1 MNLTNYLKLGF
12 NRAVF
17 RFRLAVY
24 LWLTLLFLAFLA
36 MAPVNFLLRQQ
47 LGHLYLPDNPLMPLE
62 FSLLEV
68 FLANQTLLAPYA
80 RFLLAFILISAVI
93 FVFLSAGLF
102 GRMLS
107 PDPVITFRELLSD
120 GCRYFWKFLL
130 SLLVFLPFLVL
141 MFLLFRLLAM
151 PLNLWSAQAV
161 TEWPV
166 LIASNLRMLVMILL
180 WTAFKLLLDLV
191 RIIMV
196 TESRKVIPAY
206 ASALRFL
213 RSNFF
218 RLWGLYMLLGVGVI
232 LISVLWLLIAR
243 LFTTGTL
250 VGLLLIIIL
259 GQVHILFRLL
269 ARQVFIGVEYSYYTS
284 RKGD

>member
-1 MNLTNYLKLGF
+1 MNPTLYLKPGF
-12 NRAVF
+12 NRAIS

-24 LWLTLLFLAFLA
+24 LWLMLLLLAILA
-36 MAPVNFLLRQQ
+36 IAPVNFLLRQQ
-47 LGHLYLPDNPLMPLE
+47 LGHLYLPDHPLMPLE

-68 FLANQTLLAPYA
+68 FLANQNLLAPYLS
-80 RFLLAFILISAVI
+80 FLLVFILVSAVL
-93 FVFLSAGLF
+93 FVFFSAGLF

-107 PDPVITFRELLSD
+107 PDPVVTFREFLAD
-120 GCRYFWKFLL
+120 GCRHFWKFLL

-151 PLNLWSAQAV
+151 PLNLWSDRAV

-166 LIASNLRMLVMILL
+166 LIASNLRMLLLILL

-206 ASALRFL
+206 ASALHFL

-218 RLWGLYMLLGVGVI
+218 RLWGLYLLLGVAVT
-232 LISVLWLLIAR
+232 LISVLWLLLAR
-243 LFTTGTL
+243 LLSSGTPTGL
-250 VGLLLIIIL
+250 VLIIIL
-259 GQVHILFRLL
+259 GQAYVLFRLL

>member
-1 MNLTNYLKLGF
+1 MNLTICLKPGF
-12 NRAVF
+12 NRAIF
-17 RFRLAVY
+17 RFRLAFY
-24 LWLTLLFLAFLA
+24 LWLMLLLLALLA
-36 MAPVNFLLRQQ
+36 IAPVNFLLRQQ
-47 LGHLYLPDNPLMPLE
+47 LGHLYLPDHPLMPLE

-68 FLANQTLLAPYA
+68 FLANQNLLAPYLS
-80 RFLLAFILISAVI
+80 FLLVFILVSTVL
-93 FVFLSAGLF
+93 FVFFSAGLF

-107 PDPVITFRELLSD
+107 PDPVVTFREFLAD

-141 MFLLFRLLAM
+141 LFLLFRLLAL
-151 PLNLWSAQAV
+151 PLNLWSDRAV
-161 TEWPV
+161 SEWPV
-166 LIASNLRMLVMILL
+166 LIASNLRMLLLILL

-218 RLWGLYMLLGVGVI
+218 GLWGLYLLVGVAVT
-232 LISVLWLLIAR
+232 LISLLWLLLAR
-243 LFTTGTL
+243 ILPTGTPT
-250 VGLLLIIIL
+250 GLILIIIL
-259 GQVHILFRLL
+259 GQAYALFRLL

-284 RKGD
+284 RKGN